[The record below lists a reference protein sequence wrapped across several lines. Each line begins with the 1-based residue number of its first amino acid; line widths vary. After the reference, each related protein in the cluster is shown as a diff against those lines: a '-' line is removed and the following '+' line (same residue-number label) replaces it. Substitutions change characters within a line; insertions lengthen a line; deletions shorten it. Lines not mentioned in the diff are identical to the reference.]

1 MLLKIVLT
9 FSVKSKSLAITN
21 LKFDPWMFGIMHRLV
36 DLFTKLVQKMALWVT
51 KSDQIPHFVVPD
63 PGPNC

>member
-1 MLLKIVLT
+1 
-9 FSVKSKSLAITN
+9 
-21 LKFDPWMFGIMHRLV
+21 MFGIMHRLV
-36 DLFTKLVQKMALWVT
+36 DLFTKLVQKMALWVK